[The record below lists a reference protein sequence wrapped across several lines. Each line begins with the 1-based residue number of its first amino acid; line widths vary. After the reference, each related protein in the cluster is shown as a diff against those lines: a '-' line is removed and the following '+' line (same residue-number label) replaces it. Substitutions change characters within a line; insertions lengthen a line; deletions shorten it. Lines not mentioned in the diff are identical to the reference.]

1 MHADDEKSGRHG
13 PKSVSDA
20 KRGCERINTTRD
32 LAGQSERLSFGVT
45 PEETSPHQVERPE
58 LDPRVLM
65 AAERTLLAWI
75 RTGVAMMGFGF
86 VVARFGVFLREM
98 AAAGSINMPKHGGI
112 SPYVGTGLLIA
123 GAVCIAIATIDYLQF
138 LRTYE
143 RGEPTRP
150 KRLSLATVL
159 AGLLSIAGVGLAV
172 YLLSV

>member
-1 MHADDEKSGRHG
+1 MND
-13 PKSVSDA
+13 P
-20 KRGCERINTTRD
+20 
-32 LAGQSERLSFGVT
+32 
-45 PEETSPHQVERPE
+45 

-98 AAAGSINMPKHGGI
+98 AASGSATLPERSGI

-123 GAVCIAIATIDYLQF
+123 GAACIAIATIDYLRF
-138 LRTYE
+138 LSIYE
-143 RGEPTRP
+143 QGIVLRP
-150 KRLSLATVL
+150 KRLSLATIL
-159 AGLLSIAGVGLAV
+159 AGFLVFAGVGLAA

>member
-1 MHADDEKSGRHG
+1 MTRA
-13 PKSVSDA
+13 PTQ
-20 KRGCERINTTRD
+20 KRE
-32 LAGQSERLSFGVT
+32 
-45 PEETSPHQVERPE
+45 E

-86 VVARFGVFLREM
+86 VVARFGVYLREM
-98 AAAGSINMPKHGGI
+98 AAAGGAQIPRHGI
-112 SPYVGTGLLIA
+112 SPYVGTGLLVA
-123 GAVCIAIATIDYLQF
+123 GAVCIAVATADYVRF

-143 RGEPTRP
+143 QGIPLRP
-150 KRLSLATVL
+150 KPLSLATVL